1 MTVYA
6 EEATSPFA
14 YEAITVAG
22 TAVGFTAAVMSPGGG
37 PGAVRAFVT
46 SETAEMRYR
55 TDGTDPTATEGH
67 LLTPNDRLVFEG
79 AATLAQ
85 FRAIRTGGTSGVLRI
100 TYER

>member
-1 MTVYA
+1 MVYA
-6 EEATSPFA
+6 EEATTPFA
-14 YEAITVAG
+14 FESITVTD
-22 TAVGFTAAVMSPGGG
+22 TAVGFTAATTSPGGA

-55 TDGTDPTATEGH
+55 TDGEDPTSSVGH
-67 LLTPNDRLVFEG
+67 LLSPNDRLVFEG

-85 FRAIRTGGTSGVLRI
+85 FRAIRTGATSGVLRV